1 MDEIT
6 EKAENTGEN
15 EKVYF
20 LVIEYIKE
28 LVKKGDVKFG
38 GKIPSERELMSTLG
52 LSRNSIREALRTLE
66 NMGLLECRQGQGN
79 FLVNHVGQ
87 SLSSLFSLLLFMKE
101 SNYVEISQLRRF
113 IEIGA
118 FLLAVK
124 NPDQKDREELKE
136 ILDKIDQCQDQE
148 KVKLDKQFHDHLILI
163 SGNHLLVL
171 LNEALSELFETMIS
185 DYTQHITQKNWDR
198 LLACHRRVYDCLEKN
213 DVQEG
218 MKAIREH
225 YNIIDEDLI
234 EYQVGEW
241 EEEQKE
247 LLH

>member
-1 MDEIT
+1 MSERAQ
-6 EKAENTGEN
+6 KPENTGEN

-28 LVKKGDVKFG
+28 LVKKGEVKFG

-52 LSRNSIREALRTLE
+52 MSRNSIREALRTLE

-87 SLSSLFSLLLFMKE
+87 SLGSLFSLLLFMKE

-118 FLLAVK
+118 FLLAAK
-124 NPDQKDREELKE
+124 NPDWKDREGLKE
-136 ILDKIDQCQDQE
+136 ILDKIDRCQVKE
-148 KVKLDKQFHDHLILI
+148 RVKLDKQFHDYLIRI
-163 SGNHLLVL
+163 SGNHLLTL
-171 LNEALSELFETMIS
+171 LNEALSELFETMIN
-185 DYTQHITQKNWDR
+185 DYTLRITQKNWDR
-198 LLACHRRVYDCLEKN
+198 LLECHRRVYDCLIRN
-213 DVQEG
+213 DIQEG

-225 YNIIDEDLI
+225 YNIIDEDLKQ
-234 EYQVGEW
+234 YQLGE
-241 EEEQKE
+241 
-247 LLH
+247 